1 MTTDEARH
9 YRMRV
14 QGMTCSHCAEVVTGA
29 LEGAGAQE
37 VSVDYLKGEAT
48 FRFAGDLSTLRQ
60 AVIEAGY
67 VPDGVVDVTQEGR
80 GGAMRDGHD
89 YDLVVV
95 GSGGAAFAGAI
106 RATELGAR
114 VLMIER
120 GTVGGTCVN
129 VGCIPSKF
137 LLRSAEVYHEAA
149 HHPYRGVETRASSV
163 DLGELV
169 RQKGE
174 LTERLRQEK
183 YLDLIGEYGWELEL
197 GEARFVD
204 DGTLEVNGH
213 RVRGRHYL
221 LATGARPAV
230 PPIPGLE
237 EAGYLTSTTA
247 MELDHVPESL
257 LIIGA
262 GYVALELGMVFRR
275 LGSQVTIMQRGDRI
289 LREYEPEVSDA
300 VMEVLRRE
308 GIAVL
313 TGARVERVL
322 RDGGSKLLEVRTG
335 DGTLTL
341 RGEEV
346 LVATGRS
353 PNVEALDL
361 PVAGVQLDDTGAVAV
376 DEAQR
381 TTNPRVWAAGD
392 VTRTPQFVYVAA
404 YEGGLAAGNALTGAR
419 TYRDL
424 SALPSVIF
432 TQPQIAS
439 VGMTEAEARA
449 KGLEVRTSILPLDAV
464 PRARVNGDD
473 LGLFKLVAEASSDRL
488 LGAQV
493 VAENAGD
500 VIYAAVLATRFGL
513 RVSDLLDTFAPYLTM
528 AEGLKLAAQSF
539 SRDVK
544 KLSCCAA

>member
-1 MTTDEARH
+1 M
-9 YRMRV
+9 
-14 QGMTCSHCAEVVTGA
+14 
-29 LEGAGAQE
+29 
-37 VSVDYLKGEAT
+37 
-48 FRFAGDLSTLRQ
+48 
-60 AVIEAGY
+60 
-67 VPDGVVDVTQEGR
+67 
-80 GGAMRDGHD
+80 
-89 YDLVVV
+89 
-95 GSGGAAFAGAI
+95 
-106 RATELGAR
+106 
-114 VLMIER
+114 
-120 GTVGGTCVN
+120 
-129 VGCIPSKF
+129 
-137 LLRSAEVYHEAA
+137 
-149 HHPYRGVETRASSV
+149 
-163 DLGELV
+163 
-169 RQKGE
+169 
-174 LTERLRQEK
+174 
-183 YLDLIGEYGWELEL
+183 
-197 GEARFVD
+197 
-204 DGTLEVNGH
+204 NGH

-289 LREYEPEVSDA
+289 LREYDPEVSDA

-404 YEGGLAAGNALTGAR
+404 YEGGLAAGNALTDVR